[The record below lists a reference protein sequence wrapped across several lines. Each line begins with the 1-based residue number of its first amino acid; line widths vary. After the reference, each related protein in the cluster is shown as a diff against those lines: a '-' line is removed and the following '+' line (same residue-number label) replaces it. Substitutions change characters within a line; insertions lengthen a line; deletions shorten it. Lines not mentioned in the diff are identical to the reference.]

1 MLRQILASLADVIKD
16 PRVAHTL
23 HKTAFCH
30 TTQTLLHG
38 LAGWPI
44 HEALAHMLPVSI
56 GDLHLGRQYR

>member
-1 MLRQILASLADVIKD
+1 MIKD